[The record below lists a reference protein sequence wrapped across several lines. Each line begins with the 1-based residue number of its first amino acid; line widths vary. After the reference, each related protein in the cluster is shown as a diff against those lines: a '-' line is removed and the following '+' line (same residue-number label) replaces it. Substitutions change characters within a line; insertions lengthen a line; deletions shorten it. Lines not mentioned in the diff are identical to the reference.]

1 MEKWKLER
9 GKKRKETLKKKKIP
23 KRGERHFT
31 GEYTRAERKSK
42 SWELRKAGRETGEAI
57 K

>member
-9 GKKRKETLKKKKIP
+9 GKKRKETLKKKIP
-23 KRGERHFT
+23 KRGEWHFT
-31 GEYTRAERKSK
+31 GEHTRAERKSK